1 MIREKIIAFF
11 TLFGSTGTLLCCAL
25 PATLAAL
32 AGGTAVVSLL
42 SLFPWLITLSQ
53 HKGWL
58 FLIAGLFLAISGLF
72 TFKPQSK
79 LVCAVNGGTAC
90 ATASGFS
97 RIMFYISLAIYFTGF
112 FFSYLLVP
120 LLRLFE

>member
-1 MIREKIIAFF
+1 MVKEKILAFF

-25 PATLAAL
+25 PATLAAI

-53 HKGWL
+53 HKSWL
-58 FLIAGLFLAISGLF
+58 FLIAALFLAISGLF
-72 TFKPQSK
+72 TFRPQSQ

-90 ATASGFS
+90 ATAGGFS
-97 RIMFYISLAIYFTGF
+97 RVMFYISLVIYFTGF
-112 FFSYLLVP
+112 FFAYLLVP